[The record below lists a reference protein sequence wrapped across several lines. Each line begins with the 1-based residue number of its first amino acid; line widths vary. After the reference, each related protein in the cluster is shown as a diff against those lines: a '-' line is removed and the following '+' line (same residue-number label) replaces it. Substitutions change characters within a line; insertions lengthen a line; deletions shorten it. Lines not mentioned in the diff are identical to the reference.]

1 MRKIS
6 DEFKEDLLKKE
17 NLHSLL
23 KYVQEDDTLDL
34 ELRGDYISIYYR
46 GAPLMNIKETDEK
59 DENDKNI
66 YKWDSLSSQYNDSNI
81 PIPTLS
87 KDNIELYIPICK
99 HIIDRHIVC
108 SQKNILG
115 EREIEQLV
123 VKENNYS
130 PNSNDTDY
138 FIVDMEYKDTAGE
151 FDLVALKWDA
161 SPQAR
166 KSNKVSLTIIEV
178 KQGINSI
185 CTKSKSPGLKQHQED
200 FNKFIE
206 NPSRKKEFID
216 DMLIVFK
223 QKCELGLIKGNSK
236 IKNLKEDSELVLV
249 GDLDFACL
257 LANYKTASD
266 NLKKELAEMKDCQFF
281 TSSFMG
287 YGLYSNNII
296 DKKEILNIIVQK
308 NN

>member
-6 DEFKEDLLKKE
+6 KNFKEDLLKGSLK
-17 NLHSLL
+17 SLL
-23 KYVQEDDTLDL
+23 KYVKEDDTLDL
-34 ELRGDYISIYYR
+34 ELRGKEITVYYR
-46 GAPLMNIKETDEK
+46 GGALLSIEEESDKVYTWKPLDAEYKKGKASMPTAYIKDFA
-59 DENDKNI
+59 N
-66 YKWDSLSSQYNDSNI
+66 
-81 PIPTLS
+81 
-87 KDNIELYIPICK
+87 YIPQAK
-99 HIIDRHIVC
+99 HVIDKYIVC
-108 SQKNILG
+108 GPKNHLG
-115 EREIEQLV
+115 EKEIQQLV

-130 PNSNDTDY
+130 PNSNDTDF
-138 FIVDMEYKDTAGE
+138 FIVDMEYQDRDRR
-151 FDLVALKWDA
+151 FDLIALRWDSNSA
-161 SPQAR
+161 SR
-166 KSNKVSLTIIEV
+166 RSNKVSLAIIEV
-178 KQGINSI
+178 KQGIKAIRTTISRKGEI
-185 CTKSKSPGLKQHQED
+185 SPGLKQHQED

-257 LANYKTASD
+257 LANYKTASH
-266 NLKKELAEMKDCQFF
+266 NLKNELAEMNDCQFF

-296 DKKEILNIIVQK
+296 DKKEMLNIIGQK